1 MKILNLSQSQRAT
14 FKQRPQITHKQA
26 SYETQDNMQLSTGNA
41 LESIGR
47 AKVMFQG
54 NTQIA
59 NQENPNDLGDGITIK
74 LTPNP
79 NQPNLCTC
87 EILGIPEFIEKYKQ
101 GKIPNALYDVIHTD
115 EELTVELIR
124 TSTGKEV
131 WIYNGTPSL
140 QAYDKFYD

>member
-101 GKIPNALYDVIHTD
+101 GKIPNAFASVAVTVSLYPLPSKIAFFKYLLLPL
-115 EELTVELIR
+115 LTI
-124 TSTGKEV
+124 TSKLRA
-131 WIYNGTPSL
+131 NKL
-140 QAYDKFYD
+140 